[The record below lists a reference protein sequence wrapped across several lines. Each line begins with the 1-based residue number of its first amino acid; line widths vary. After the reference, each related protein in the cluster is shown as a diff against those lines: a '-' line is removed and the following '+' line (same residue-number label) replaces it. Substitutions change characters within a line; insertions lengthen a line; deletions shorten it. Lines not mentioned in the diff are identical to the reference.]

1 MTLAIVSQLRWR
13 RSNKRISQ
21 EAAKLLAESGDFAFL
36 RAYKLARRSHGAGD
50 DCQARFWQAVC
61 SEVGRQI
68 QRTSVVADFLPRSM
82 IFAQGGFAAGALR
95 RPTRLAS
102 VRPRRPDGGGSRA
115 EILALPSAID
125 L

>member
-13 RSNKRISQ
+13 RSNKRIGRQ
-21 EAAKLLAESGDFAFL
+21 AAKLLAESGDFAFL
-36 RAYKLARRSHGAGD
+36 RAHKLARQSHAAGD
-50 DCQARFWQAVC
+50 DCQARFWQAVG

-68 QRTSVVADFLPRSM
+68 QRTSVVADFMPRSM

-95 RPTRLAS
+95 RPSRRAS
-102 VRPRRPDGGGSRA
+102 TRPRKPDGCGSRA
-115 EILALPSAID
+115 AIFALPSAID